1 MTDFSRR
8 LQHMMDEH
16 LLQAVDIVTK
26 SDGYI
31 TKSNISQ
38 WLNDRCKPSS
48 KKIAILSDIFGC
60 NPNYLL
66 GLTDDPTPP
75 NLEQLTNEAK
85 LCDLMSKCYGRESYR
100 IVKLY
105 LTLNEEGRK
114 AAYKRIEELTRLEEY
129 VVKRDTSA
137 GKKAI

>member
-1 MTDFSRR
+1 MNDFSRR
-8 LQHMMDEH
+8 LQHMMDEN
-16 LLQAVDIVTK
+16 LLQAVDIVTR
-26 SDGYI
+26 SNGYI
-31 TKSNISQ
+31 TKSNVSQ
-38 WLNDRCKPSS
+38 WLNNRCKPSS
-48 KKIAILSDIFGC
+48 KKIAVLSDIFNC

-114 AAYKRIEELTRLEEY
+114 AAFKRVEELTRLEEY
-129 VVKRDTSA
+129 VKRDQDA
-137 GKKAI
+137 GRKAI